1 MSEVFLGDAW
11 AVNHFVAGDKLG
23 HFGASLV
30 YNCKYAVEPLR
41 PRQVCDEIHGH
52 ILEQPFSCR
61 HIKTLKG
68 CFLPMKVHF
77 GLLALGAT
85 LDVLFHE
92 VSESGSLVVLFNQFP
107 GVCYSRVSSCGGIM
121 DLS

>member
-1 MSEVFLGDAW
+1 MSKVFLGDAW
-11 AVNHFVAGDKLG
+11 AVNRFVAGDKLG

-30 YNCKYAVEPLR
+30 YDCKYAVKALGPG
-41 PRQVCDEIHGH
+41 QVCDEIHGH
-52 ILEQPFSCR
+52 VLERPFSCR
-61 HIKTLKG
+61 HIKMLEG

-77 GLLALGAT
+77 RFLALCAT

-92 VSESGSLVVLFNQFP
+92 VLESGSLIVLSDQFP
-107 GVCYSRVSSCGGIM
+107 GVCYSRVSSCRGIM